1 MAEVRKKVT
10 KDQYNTESIKTGN
23 YKKEKKAVKNEKVK
37 KESEKKDNIWIR
49 FKIFCHGVKSE
60 FDKVHWPSKQDMIKY
75 SIATVVFILFCSL
88 FFYLIEVI
96 FAFVQSLFN

>member
-1 MAEVRKKVT
+1 MAEVRKKET
-10 KDQYNTESIKTGN
+10 KDQYNTKSIKTGN
-23 YKKEKKAVKNEKVK
+23 YKKEKKTVKNEKVK
-37 KESEKKDNIWIR
+37 NEAGKKENVWIK
-49 FKIFCHGVKSE
+49 FKRFCHGVKSE

-88 FFYLIEVI
+88 FFYLIDVI